1 MGFDTSELRA
11 FIARLEKAKLDARQL
26 SEREVNRITDR
37 HLARCKQN
45 TSIGPSPYS
54 PTLRDGWGRSAAFR
68 SGGRVLA
75 RVFNPVYYASW
86 YEFGHRQTPG
96 RVIFVELR
104 PGKAL
109 YGIPAKKVTSGRHKG
124 KWGVFLRLKQPRV
137 KGQYVMTKSEEQARK
152 ELDAAARKI
161 EETIRKGLG

>member
-26 SEREVNRITDR
+26 SEREVNWITDR

-45 TSIGPSPYS
+45 TSVGPSPYS

-96 RVIFVELR
+96 RVIFAELK
-104 PGKAL
+104 PGKSL

-137 KGQYVMTKSEEQARK
+137 KGQYVMTDSEERAQK
-152 ELDAAARKI
+152 ELDAAARRIEKKI
-161 EETIRKGLG
+161 WEGLG